1 MCVSVYFTATI
12 SLSETSSINVYCLI
26 NGSPIS
32 SFLLHLPKA
41 LNFHSRVISS
51 LSGVWEGSDSCSSG
65 LRKVRGP
72 WLMNCKA
79 AGVPEITLL
88 WLGAGPELQTPC
100 SHWVYPLGIL
110 LVQAVLLDMSLY
122 WSPALSS
129 PPPPP
134 PPPLPLLLPST

>member
-65 LRKVRGP
+65 LRKVRV
-72 WLMNCKA
+72 
-79 AGVPEITLL
+79 AGSGSLKQDALL
-88 WLGAGPELQTPC
+88 AIPFLK
-100 SHWVYPLGIL
+100 
-110 LVQAVLLDMSLY
+110 SLC
-122 WSPALSS
+122 
-129 PPPPP
+129 
-134 PPPLPLLLPST
+134 